1 MATTTFEAI
10 RDLQK
15 QAIEA
20 LTPATH
26 ASVTFLAARDER
38 DFREWASANPA
49 AAFRRFTIVNAF
61 DYQAP
66 EVDNHDVVFERMAE
80 QVVVA
85 YPSAGGRYGA
95 ENRRDLHDLIDADWR
110 QIDRAIGPYGQNLG
124 NWVDGQSLCVR
135 TSVDVL
141 EDEDMFFMLLTYEVG
156 FYRAR

>member
-15 QAIEA
+15 QAIQA
-20 LTPATH
+20 LTPAAH
-26 ASVTFLAARDER
+26 AAIKFDAARDER
-38 DFREWASANPA
+38 DFREWAKANPA
-49 AAFRRFTIVNAF
+49 AAFRRFTLTNAF

-80 QVVVA
+80 KVEVA
-85 YPSAGGRYGA
+85 YPTGGGRYGA
-95 ENRRDLHDLIDADWR
+95 ENRRDLLDLIDADWR
-110 QIDRAIGPYGQNLG
+110 QIDRTIGPYGQNLG

-135 TSVDVL
+135 TNVDVL
-141 EDEDMFFMLLTYEVG
+141 EDGDIFFLLLTYEVG